1 MMTRRFDRRDVSVWK
16 WYLHTESIKYSRYC
30 GIDGGVVEDDCP
42 FFFLDEVVMDPA
54 ASVTGT
60 WGSSYLSNKVE
71 STPGNF
77 ARLKEAEITANRC
90 GFVKEPI
97 KSDADKPSSTYK
109 LQFSDAQLNGMSY
122 PSSLSSSLSSLSFFT
137 CNNNNNNNNSVTSLP
152 LHACMHTYTQ
162 HRYADGYRKKPI
174 C

>member
-1 MMTRRFDRRDVSVWK
+1 MGGPREARAQGTEEASQARCQGCTDRRKEAEEGSQE
-16 WYLHTESIKYSRYC
+16 ESSRSC
-30 GIDGGVVEDDCP
+30 RPCCCRT
-42 FFFLDEVVMDPA
+42 
-54 ASVTGT
+54 SCSRQGT
-60 WGSSYLSNKVE
+60 RTLWGSSYLSNKVE

-122 PSSLSSSLSSLSFFT
+122 PSSLSSSLSS
-137 CNNNNNNNNSVTSLP
+137 
-152 LHACMHTYTQ
+152 
-162 HRYADGYRKKPI
+162 
-174 C
+174 